1 MKFPILHL
9 LLLLLCCAACGGKKE
24 EAAVVTTTTK
34 TTNDRVFGIA
44 RIEPEDG
51 ITDLVAGTSGKVLS
65 VLIDENQ
72 SIKKGQ
78 TLMTVDQS
86 VEKSQLLQAKSKIG
100 PQTAAITTQRA
111 NVETLKI
118 NLRNAQTILQR
129 NTALFNGKA
138 LTKEELDN
146 SQFEVD
152 RYQKEIAEAEAKVAE
167 ANSKIDEIKTDI
179 TYFET
184 VLGQKKVLAPMGG
197 KILKVNVKAGEY
209 VQNDLKIAEFAPD
222 GALVAKTEVD
232 EIFADRIQLGQKALL
247 LSQTTGDTIA
257 QGTVYFAA
265 DYLKAK
271 SLFKDQSTEQEDRR
285 IREVHIKIEAGAK
298 PLIGSRV
305 DCIILLK

>member
-9 LLLLLCCAACGGKKE
+9 LLLLLCGAACGGKKE

-44 RIEPEDG
+44 RVEPEDG
-51 ITDLVAGTSGKVLS
+51 ITDLVAGTSGKVLT

-72 SIKKGQ
+72 SIKQGQ
-78 TLMTVDQS
+78 TLITVDQS

-152 RYQKEIAEAEAKVAE
+152 RYQR
-167 ANSKIDEIKTDI
+167 NCRSRSKSS
-179 TYFET
+179 
-184 VLGQKKVLAPMGG
+184 GSQQ
-197 KILKVNVKAGEY
+197 
-209 VQNDLKIAEFAPD
+209 QN
-222 GALVAKTEVD
+222 
-232 EIFADRIQLGQKALL
+232 
-247 LSQTTGDTIA
+247 
-257 QGTVYFAA
+257 
-265 DYLKAK
+265 
-271 SLFKDQSTEQEDRR
+271 
-285 IREVHIKIEAGAK
+285 
-298 PLIGSRV
+298 
-305 DCIILLK
+305 